1 MNAQTAGRIRP
12 RTSPST
18 CSSERASG
26 WVPGARPVDD
36 DFGPYCLQSASII
49 HVATLYV
56 REVPERLYKRL
67 RARARRNGRSLN
79 AEVIEILEG
88 TAARDADA
96 ATVTRRLA
104 ELAKRIDLPVD
115 APKPEEIIRSERD
128 RR

>member
-1 MNAQTAGRIRP
+1 MPKQRVEFDL
-12 RTSPST
+12 
-18 CSSERASG
+18 ERRL
-26 WVPGARPVDD
+26 RPVVQS
-36 DFGPYCLQSASII
+36 GRPGGSRAPVLSTTISVPYCLQSASII

-88 TAARDADA
+88 TAARDAEA